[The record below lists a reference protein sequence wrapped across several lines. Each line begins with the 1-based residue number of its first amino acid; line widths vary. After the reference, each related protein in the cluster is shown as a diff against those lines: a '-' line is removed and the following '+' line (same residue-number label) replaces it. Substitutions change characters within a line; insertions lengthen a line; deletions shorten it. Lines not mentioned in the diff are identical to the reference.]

1 MDTSSLLLVQLHCI
15 SFAFLVGYITVNNS
29 TVVPS
34 MSSEEPPTKKVKST
48 DDWNDHSLNIE
59 EAVMKAD
66 ETKFLSEIAEGD
78 LSVLQGE

>member
-1 MDTSSLLLVQLHCI
+1 
-15 SFAFLVGYITVNNS
+15 
-29 TVVPS
+29 